1 MDDDQD
7 LFEFSRVYLNFL
19 GFIWN
24 LLGFIGIYFLG
35 FILNLLELFGF
46 SGFINFFEDFWIFF

>member
-7 LFEFSRVYLNFL
+7 LFEFSGIYLE
-19 GFIWN
+19 
-24 LLGFIGIYFLG
+24 FIGIYWNFLG

-46 SGFINFFEDFWIFF
+46 SGFINFFGIFWYL

>member
-7 LFEFSRVYLNFL
+7 LFEFSGIYLNFL

-24 LLGFIGIYFLG
+24 FWDLFGISGIYLEFIGIYWNFLG
-35 FILNLLELFGF
+35 FILNLLELF
-46 SGFINFFEDFWIFF
+46 